1 MGLAKVD
8 VTLQKVEKGLTDIS
22 WIVCV
27 FLTFMIV
34 IDVTLRFFF
43 NRPLPASWEISEIL
57 MPYIVF
63 FPFAFTSTVN
73 AHVRVSLVQDLMPK
87 KIQWSFD
94 LISASISFFLC
105 AMLTY
110 WSWVRFWESF
120 VTGEEILA
128 AISLPWWVGKMAMP
142 IGLGMFTV
150 RYLMQ
155 FLLKLS
161 REK

>member
-73 AHVRVSLVQDLMPK
+73 AHVRVNLIQDLMPK
-87 KIQWSFD
+87 KI
-94 LISASISFFLC
+94 
-105 AMLTY
+105 
-110 WSWVRFWESF
+110 
-120 VTGEEILA
+120 
-128 AISLPWWVGKMAMP
+128 
-142 IGLGMFTV
+142 
-150 RYLMQ
+150 
-155 FLLKLS
+155 
-161 REK
+161 